1 MTREISI
8 LPFGQKQNHKTTTTS
23 LSWPFQPTHEDNV
36 SLSLTG
42 WPCEKQAHFSLKM
55 ASFRWVKN
63 ENKGKMDSLDRFDLQ
78 DPTDGTTHGLGTLG
92 APRLYFY
99 EFVDSSCGRAQQATI
114 AWLRL
119 PVPRSQ
125 SVPVEQS
132 LVPDPDISFPIDLSC
147 CSAADSFL
155 FSIVFR
161 PVARRHVRP
170 IADRSPTGD
179 RTGDQHQPIRRSC
192 IHALVHSWVQS

>member
-99 EFVDSSCGRAQQATI
+99 EFVDFLMRPSPAGHDRVVASTSSSIPISSSRAVS
-114 AWLRL
+114 R
-119 PVPRSQ
+119 PRSRH
-125 SVPVEQS
+125 
-132 LVPDPDISFPIDLSC
+132 LVPNRSVLLQC
-147 CSAADSFL
+147 C
-155 FSIVFR
+155 
-161 PVARRHVRP
+161 
-170 IADRSPTGD
+170 
-179 RTGDQHQPIRRSC
+179 
-192 IHALVHSWVQS
+192 